1 MTYKVVLADDHPIFR
16 EGLIRS
22 LEETGEFKV
31 VGSGGTAQEAIDLV
45 DKHKPDLVLL
55 DISMPDGGLFAV
67 REIKKLDNIPYIA
80 ILTVSEDDDDVTT
93 ALQEGALGYVLKG
106 TSAANL
112 RTALTQVAEGN
123 PYISPA
129 LAVNVLLAT
138 KQIKNLAL
146 KNQYFNKLTS
156 REEAVLRHISK
167 GLSNK
172 EVSEK
177 LHLQER
183 TVKHYMTSIMKKL
196 GVKNRVEA
204 ALIAAKVWD
213 QD

>member
-45 DKHKPDLVLL
+45 DKHKPDLALL
-55 DISMPDGGLFAV
+55 DISMPDGGLYAV
-67 REIKKLDNIPYIA
+67 REIKKLENAPYIA
-80 ILTVSEDDDDVTT
+80 MLTVSEDDHDVTT

-106 TSAANL
+106 TSAAHL
-112 RTALTQVAEGN
+112 RTALTQVVEGN

-129 LAVNVLLAT
+129 LAVNVLSAT
-138 KQIKNLAL
+138 HQTKGFAL
-146 KNQYFNKLTS
+146 ENQQFSKLTS
-156 REEAVLRHISK
+156 REETVLRYISK

-204 ALIAAKVWD
+204 ALIATKVWGRE
-213 QD
+213 